1 VSSFTDPNAAL
12 KDEIDKVIESVR
24 LDE

>member
-1 VSSFTDPNAAL
+1 VSSFTDPNTAL